1 MKKTKLWTMMF
12 SSTILAAIHSPSILA
27 DDSEELSVDE
37 SVETFNEA
45 FAENVKNQRISNEAL
60 SKIRMEIVQSKLD
73 QEKEKQKIALLK
85 LLKEKADAEKQLNNV
100 TYENDSAN
108 LKSSGG
114 YVDSSG
120 QYFESGQ
127 TEMEESINEEY
138 DFLSEKYNIDQ
149 NVGFLYKTKTEI
161 LEELINSE
169 EFKAMQ
175 EEPEKPE
182 EEEAETYEPPVPVV
196 TVDLESV
203 SLVMLSVLGNS
214 RSAKIK
220 FVHNRNDGYSNS
232 KLTKIVSVKNKSKF
246 TVEGRNYVVQSITK
260 DGVSIKNLGTGRVTL
275 VTKDN

>member
-12 SSTILAAIHSPSILA
+12 SSTILAAIQSPSILA

-37 SVETFNEA
+37 SVETFNQT
-45 FAENVKNQRISNEAL
+45 FAENERNQRISNETL
-60 SKIRMEIVQSKLD
+60 SNIRMEIVQSKLD
-73 QEKEKQKIALLK
+73 QEKEKQQIALLK

-100 TYENDSAN
+100 TYENDN
-108 LKSSGG
+108 VNIKSSGG

-127 TEMEESINEEY
+127 TEIEESINEEY
-138 DFLSEKYNIDQ
+138 DFLSEKYDIDQ
-149 NVGFLYKTKTEI
+149 NVGFLYKTKAEI

-175 EEPEKPE
+175 KEEETE
-182 EEEAETYEPPVPVV
+182 EEEVETYEPPVPVV
-196 TVDLESV
+196 TVELESV
-203 SLVMLSVLGNS
+203 DLVMLSVLGNS
-214 RSAKIK
+214 KNAKIK

-232 KLTKIVSVKNKSKF
+232 KLTKVVSVKNNSKF
-246 TVEGRNYVVQSITK
+246 TVEGKNYVVQSITK

-275 VTKDN
+275 VSKNN

>member
-37 SVETFNEA
+37 SVETFNQA
-45 FAENVKNQRISNEAL
+45 FADNVRDQRISNEAL

-73 QEKEKQKIALLK
+73 QEKEKQEIALLK

-108 LKSSGG
+108 IKSSGG

-127 TEMEESINEEY
+127 NEIEESINEEY

-175 EEPEKPE
+175 EEPEEVE
-182 EEEAETYEPPVPVV
+182 EEIYEPPVPVV

-203 SLVMLSVLGNS
+203 NLVMLSVLGKS

-232 KLTKIVSVKNKSKF
+232 KLTKVVSVKNKSKF

>member
-37 SVETFNEA
+37 SVETFNQA
-45 FAENVKNQRISNEAL
+45 FADNVRDQRISNEAL

-73 QEKEKQKIALLK
+73 QEKEKQEIALLK

-108 LKSSGG
+108 IKSSGG

-127 TEMEESINEEY
+127 NEIEESINEEY

-169 EFKAMQ
+169 EFRAMQ
-175 EEPEKPE
+175 EEPEEVE
-182 EEEAETYEPPVPVV
+182 EEIYEPPVPVV

-203 SLVMLSVLGNS
+203 NLVMLSVLGNS

>member
-37 SVETFNEA
+37 SVETFNQA
-45 FAENVKNQRISNEAL
+45 FAENAKNQRISNEAL

-73 QEKEKQKIALLK
+73 QEKEKQEIALLK

-108 LKSSGG
+108 ITSSGG

-175 EEPEKPE
+175 EEPEVE
-182 EEEAETYEPPVPVV
+182 EEEIYEPPVPVV

-203 SLVMLSVLGNS
+203 NLTMLSVLGNS

>member
-37 SVETFNEA
+37 SVETFNQA
-45 FAENVKNQRISNEAL
+45 FADNVRDQRISNEAL

-73 QEKEKQKIALLK
+73 QEKEKQEIALLK

-100 TYENDSAN
+100 TYENDNAN
-108 LKSSGG
+108 IKSSGG
-114 YVDSSG
+114 YLDSSG

-127 TEMEESINEEY
+127 NEIEESINEEY

-149 NVGFLYKTKTEI
+149 DVGFLYKTKTEI

-175 EEPEKPE
+175 EPE
-182 EEEAETYEPPVPVV
+182 EEEVEIYEPPVPVV

-203 SLVMLSVLGNS
+203 NLVMLSVLGKS

-232 KLTKIVSVKNKSKF
+232 KLTKVVSVKNKSKF

>member
-108 LKSSGG
+108 IQSSGG

-127 TEMEESINEEY
+127 NEIEESIDEEY

-161 LEELINSE
+161 LEELVNSE

-175 EEPEKPE
+175 KEEEPE
-182 EEEAETYEPPVPVV
+182 EEEIYEPPVPVV

-203 SLVMLSVLGNS
+203 NLVMLSVLGKS

-232 KLTKIVSVKNKSKF
+232 KLTKVVSVKNKSKF

>member
-37 SVETFNEA
+37 PVETFNEA

-108 LKSSGG
+108 IQSSGG

-127 TEMEESINEEY
+127 NEIEESIDEEY

-161 LEELINSE
+161 LEELVNSE

-175 EEPEKPE
+175 KEEEPE
-182 EEEAETYEPPVPVV
+182 EEEIYEPPVPVV

-203 SLVMLSVLGNS
+203 NLVMLSVLGKS

-232 KLTKIVSVKNKSKF
+232 KLTKVVSVKNKSKF

>member
-37 SVETFNEA
+37 SVETFNQA
-45 FAENVKNQRISNEAL
+45 FADNVRDQRISNEAL

-73 QEKEKQKIALLK
+73 QEKEKQEIALLK

-100 TYENDSAN
+100 TYENDNAN
-108 LKSSGG
+108 IKSSGG
-114 YVDSSG
+114 YLDSSG

-127 TEMEESINEEY
+127 NEIEESINEEY

-175 EEPEKPE
+175 EPE
-182 EEEAETYEPPVPVV
+182 EEEVEIYEPPVPVV

-203 SLVMLSVLGNS
+203 NLVMLSVLGKS

-232 KLTKIVSVKNKSKF
+232 KLTKVVSVKNKSKF

>member
-12 SSTILAAIHSPSILA
+12 SSTILAAIQSPSILA

-37 SVETFNEA
+37 SVETFNQT
-45 FAENVKNQRISNEAL
+45 FAENERNQRISNETL
-60 SKIRMEIVQSKLD
+60 SNIRMEIVQSKLD
-73 QEKEKQKIALLK
+73 QEKEKQQIALLK

-100 TYENDSAN
+100 TYENDN
-108 LKSSGG
+108 VNIKSSGG

-127 TEMEESINEEY
+127 TEIEESINEEY
-138 DFLSEKYNIDQ
+138 DFLSEKYDIDQ
-149 NVGFLYKTKTEI
+149 NVGFLYKTKAEI

-175 EEPEKPE
+175 KEEEPE
-182 EEEAETYEPPVPVV
+182 EEEVETYEPPVPVV
-196 TVDLESV
+196 TVELESV
-203 SLVMLSVLGNS
+203 DLVMLSVLGNS
-214 RSAKIK
+214 KNAKIK

-232 KLTKIVSVKNKSKF
+232 KLTKVVSVKNNSKF
-246 TVEGRNYVVQSITK
+246 TVEGKNYVVQSITK

-275 VTKDN
+275 VSKNN

>member
-12 SSTILAAIHSPSILA
+12 SSTILAAIQSPSILA

-37 SVETFNEA
+37 SVETFNQT
-45 FAENVKNQRISNEAL
+45 FAENERNKRISNETL
-60 SKIRMEIVQSKLD
+60 SNIRMEIVQSKLD
-73 QEKEKQKIALLK
+73 QEKEKQQIALLK

-100 TYENDSAN
+100 TYENDN
-108 LKSSGG
+108 VNIKSSGG

-127 TEMEESINEEY
+127 TEIEESINEEY
-138 DFLSEKYNIDQ
+138 DFLSEKYDIDQ
-149 NVGFLYKTKTEI
+149 NVGFLYKTKAEI

-175 EEPEKPE
+175 KEEDPE
-182 EEEAETYEPPVPVV
+182 EEEVETYEPPVPVV
-196 TVDLESV
+196 TVELESV
-203 SLVMLSVLGNS
+203 DLVMLSVLGNS
-214 RSAKIK
+214 KNAKIK

-232 KLTKIVSVKNKSKF
+232 KLTKVVSVKNNSKF
-246 TVEGRNYVVQSITK
+246 TVEGKNYVVQSITK

-275 VTKDN
+275 VSKNN